1 MKEMYEAPSLPHAQ
15 FGLSLVRHGLRVT
28 MRRVRLDDG
37 PALIELLSRLS
48 AQAIRL
54 RYLIARSFSPGTARA
69 EAERMLRGRAG
80 RTVTLVATIIEAGV
94 TQIIAVG
101 ELVPSASE
109 PATAAIALVVRDD
122 YQRQG
127 LGRNLLDQLVRQ
139 ARASDVSH
147 LRADLLAENRAV
159 CQLLD
164 GLGLPINAT
173 SSYGEI
179 SAIIA
184 LNREQRHSQPMS
196 ATPDYQE

>member
-1 MKEMYEAPSLPHAQ
+1 MNEALNLPNEQHC
-15 FGLSLVRHGLRVT
+15 LSFIRHGLRVT

-37 PALIELLSRLS
+37 PALIELLYGLS

-80 RTVTLVATIIEAGV
+80 RTVTLVAAIIEAGV
-94 TQIIAVG
+94 NQIVGVG
-101 ELVPSASE
+101 ELVPCAGDPSV
-109 PATAAIALVVRDD
+109 AAIALVVRDD
-122 YQRQG
+122 YQGQG
-127 LGRNLLDQLVRQ
+127 LGRNLLGQLVRQ
-139 ARASDVSH
+139 ARASDISH

-173 SSYGEI
+173 TSYGEI
-179 SAIIA
+179 SAVVT
-184 LNREQRHSQPMS
+184 LNPEQRYRHPLSVAPG
-196 ATPDYQE
+196 YQD

>member
-1 MKEMYEAPSLPHAQ
+1 MNEAQNLPYEQS
-15 FGLSLVRHGLRVT
+15 GLSSIRQGLRVT
-28 MRRVRLDDG
+28 IRRVRLDDG
-37 PALIELLSRLS
+37 PGLLELLCGLS
-48 AQAIRL
+48 ARAIRL
-54 RYLIARSFSPGTARA
+54 RYLVARSFSPRTAQA

-80 RTVTLVATIIEAGV
+80 RVVTLVATIVEAGANRIV
-94 TQIIAVG
+94 AVG
-101 ELVPSASE
+101 ELIPSASD
-109 PATAAIALVVRDD
+109 PSVAAIALVVRDD
-122 YQRQG
+122 YQGQG

-139 ARASDVSH
+139 ARASGVSH

-184 LNREQRHSQPMS
+184 LNREQWPGQPVWP
-196 ATPDYQE
+196 APGYQK